1 MKIVP
6 EAFYQSPKIQK
17 IFVDGQNCII
27 YKSTKTA
34 DRDNHRL
41 LSTHALTI
49 VVRGGLLVHNDD
61 DLPTQIK
68 KGEMVLLPKGLYAIT
83 DLIPDNEVFEAFV
96 LFFDESIIEKL
107 QINSIEES
115 TKEIEPQPKVFHQNK
130 QLIDYLTAFRKL
142 YDVISAPPEM
152 CELKLIETLNY
163 ILELDEGEVFRRA
176 LAELSIKPK
185 KNLSRFMELHFDKPL
200 DVEQYARLAG
210 VSVATFR
217 RKFHQEFNTSPKKWL
232 IQKRLSKAQEILK
245 QNEVPVNQVALAA
258 GYTDIPHFIKS
269 FEQHFSISPKKFAQ
283 SFA

>member
-1 MKIVP
+1 VKIVP